1 VNETGAAWTRNREKF
16 EVHRNWVSDQ
26 DVEDIRAEIEEFE
39 AIWNDR
45 DPGLLVL
52 PLPRAVR
59 EHLRAFE
66 RPDGPPHHDPMLR
79 PDVTVPSDLRDRIA
93 AQWLLDAPRKAGGEA
108 LVLDP
113 IWVDG
118 QPFEPFP
125 HQAKV
130 HRQVVTNFPRS
141 YLFCDEVGLGKTIE
155 AGLVLR
161 SLILKGELKRM
172 LIVAPRNLVRQW
184 MEELREKFALTAW
197 FFNGQ
202 KLEDVGGRIRRTSD
216 SWAEDGIVIVS
227 RHLIARQ
234 ERLEGVLAARPW
246 DAVVV
251 DEAHAARR
259 RVFGGD
265 EPNLLLRLLQAMA
278 DRHLFRCLWLL
289 TATPMQLAAYEVHDL
304 LLLTGVDD
312 HRWGPW
318 RDLRRFEGFF
328 DRLRDFAADKGA
340 RAEVVDMARQAVDLG
355 APDLS
360 PDEAPP
366 PWSPWQWRVLVQKIR
381 GNGPGLSLSLQGM
394 SPPLAE
400 GMTPYLARQ
409 TPLAVHMFR
418 HTRQTLRAYRERGR
432 LRAGL
437 ADRRPEDVPV
447 AFRSADEEG
456 LYRRIDEL
464 CSKFYR
470 LAELPEQERGGI
482 GFLMAVFRKRL
493 ASSFCALRKSLE
505 RRRDLIAVIQSDLD
519 AIDEAEQLGQILGE
533 DEDEEDEVDVP
544 ASLERERQRLVRLHA
559 DPRRRRQ
566 LEEERLY
573 LADYIRALALIDIDS
588 KFEEFKGRLAD
599 LLARGNRVIVFTQY
613 LDTLDFVREKLVA
626 RHGERIACYSG
637 RGGEVWDAA
646 DNAWRTVEK
655 AEVKARCKQ
664 GHPKAIS
671 LLIGTDAASEG
682 LNLQQFSALIN
693 YDLPWNPMR
702 VEQRIGRIDRIGQA
716 APVVLI
722 SNLYMCGTIE

>member
-1 VNETGAAWTRNREKF
+1 MRLEPTDAECQRLGLPRRWRPEADQIARDRYGALAWMVAAGLLEVRIALPLDHAGNPLYPGQGGALFHPKVGIVYNGAGNILTFQGSVNETGAAWTRNREKF

-79 PDVTVPSDLRDRIA
+79 ADVTAPSDLRDRIA
-93 AQWLLDAPRKAGGEA
+93 AQWLLDAPRKPGGEA

-130 HRQVVTNFPRS
+130 HRQVVANFPRS

-161 SLILKGELKRM
+161 SLILKGELKRV

-202 KLEDVGGRIRRTSD
+202 KLDDVGGRIRRTSD
-216 SWAEDGIVIVS
+216 PWAEDGIVIVS

-234 ERLEGVLAARPW
+234 ERFEGVLAARPW

-328 DRLRDFAADKGA
+328 DRLRDFAADKEA
-340 RAEVVDMARQAVDLG
+340 RAEVVDMTRQAVDLG

-366 PWSPWQWRVLVQKIR
+366 PWQPVAVAGPRSEDPRQRAGTVPVAPGVVAAPGRGYDAVPGPADAAGRPHVPPHAPDAAGLPRTGPAPRRARRPSAGGRPRRLPVGGRGGAVPPDRRTVQQVLP
-381 GNGPGLSLSLQGM
+381 PGR
-394 SPPLAE
+394 A
-400 GMTPYLARQ
+400 AR
-409 TPLAVHMFR
+409 AGAGR
-418 HTRQTLRAYRERGR
+418 HRLPHGR
-432 LRAGL
+432 LPQAPGQLVLRLPQEPGA
-437 ADRRPEDVPV
+437 AARPDRRRPERPG
-447 AFRSADEEG
+447 RH
-456 LYRRIDEL
+456 RRG
-464 CSKFYR
+464 R
-470 LAELPEQERGGI
+470 AAR
-482 GFLMAVFRKRL
+482 
-493 ASSFCALRKSLE
+493 AS
-505 RRRDLIAVIQSDLD
+505 
-519 AIDEAEQLGQILGE
+519 
-533 DEDEEDEVDVP
+533 
-544 ASLERERQRLVRLHA
+544 
-559 DPRRRRQ
+559 PR
-566 LEEERLY
+566 
-573 LADYIRALALIDIDS
+573 
-588 KFEEFKGRLAD
+588 
-599 LLARGNRVIVFTQY
+599 
-613 LDTLDFVREKLVA
+613 
-626 RHGERIACYSG
+626 
-637 RGGEVWDAA
+637 
-646 DNAWRTVEK
+646 
-655 AEVKARCKQ
+655 
-664 GHPKAIS
+664 
-671 LLIGTDAASEG
+671 
-682 LNLQQFSALIN
+682 
-693 YDLPWNPMR
+693 
-702 VEQRIGRIDRIGQA
+702 
-716 APVVLI
+716 
-722 SNLYMCGTIE
+722 